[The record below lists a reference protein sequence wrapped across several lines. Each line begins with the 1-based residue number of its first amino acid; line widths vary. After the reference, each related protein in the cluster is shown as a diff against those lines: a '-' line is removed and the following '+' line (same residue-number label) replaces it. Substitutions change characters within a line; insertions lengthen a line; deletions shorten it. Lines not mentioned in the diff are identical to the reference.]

1 MTTATLPHGSVLSR
15 ERTTVFHKLLST
27 TPDATTTILRLVLGL
42 IILPHG
48 LQKTLG
54 LFGGYGFSG
63 TMGFFTQQLHIP
75 ALFALLAI
83 LAETAGALGLIT
95 GLFTRVAALGVFS
108 VMATAAFMVHR
119 GNGFFMNW
127 SGTQAGEGYEYHLL
141 AMGIALVLMLK
152 GGGKYSVDGALS
164 RKK

>member
-1 MTTATLPHGSVLSR
+1 MTTATLPQSATLPSARTGVL
-15 ERTTVFHKLLST
+15 HKLLST
-27 TPDATTTILRLVLGL
+27 TPDPANTVLRLVLGL

-83 LAETAGALGLIT
+83 VAETAGALGLIT
-95 GLFTRVAALGVFS
+95 GLLTRVAALGVFS

-164 RKK
+164 RKR

>member
-1 MTTATLPHGSVLSR
+1 MTTATLPNGAALPR

-27 TPDATTTILRLVLGL
+27 APDTATTILRLVLGL

-83 LAETAGALGLIT
+83 LAETAGALGLLT

-127 SGTQAGEGYEYHLL
+127 TGTQAGEGYEYHLL
-141 AMGIALVLMLK
+141 AMGIALVLVLK
-152 GGGKYSVDGALS
+152 GGGKYSVDGVLS
-164 RKK
+164 RKR